1 MSNTLNIRVVEVKE
15 LATGVTGLMWVAG
28 DSYGE
33 AHSGSMSITNFAESY
48 PTEHDLIMDVLQAP
62 QFDGVAVVNEDTYT
76 LDACNGIYVE
86 GYSEAM
92 GL

>member
-1 MSNTLNIRVVEVKE
+1 
-15 LATGVTGLMWVAG
+15 
-28 DSYGE
+28 
-33 AHSGSMSITNFAESY
+33 
-48 PTEHDLIMDVLQAP
+48 MDVLQAP
-62 QFDGVAVVNEDTYT
+62 QFDGVAVVNENTYT

>member
-1 MSNTLNIRVVEVKE
+1 MSNTLNIRILEVKE
-15 LATGVTGLMWVAG
+15 LATGDTGLMWIAG

-33 AHSGSMSITNFAESY
+33 AHSSTMSVENFGTSY

-62 QFDGVAVVNEDTYT
+62 QFDGVAVVNENTYT

-86 GYSEAM
+86 GYREAM
-92 GL
+92 VL